1 MYQVIYPDGHIER
14 YDDFDEAAKVCYDL
28 YEK

>member
-1 MYQVIYPDGHIER
+1 MYPVIYPDGHVER
-14 YDDFDEAAKVCYDL
+14 FDNFDEAAKVCYDL